1 MHEEINKA
9 IEVLRNGG
17 IILYPTDTI
26 WGIGCDATN
35 EKAVEKIFQIKQRN
49 DSKSLIILIDTI
61 NKLSRYV
68 KEIPEIADELIE
80 CAENPLTIIYPEGI
94 NLAKNVLADDKSV
107 GIRIVK
113 HPFCEALIRK
123 FGKPIVS
130 TSANISGELAPKEF
144 HQIPESILSKVDFV
158 VNLQDRTLS
167 SGKESS
173 IIKLKTNGEFKI
185 IR

>member
-1 MHEEINKA
+1 MQEEINKA

-26 WGIGCDATN
+26 WGLGCDATN
-35 EKAVEKIFQIKQRN
+35 EKAVERIFEIKERN
-49 DSKSLIILIDTI
+49 DSKSLIILIDNP

-68 KEIPEIADELIE
+68 KEIPEVADELID
-80 CAENPLTIIYPEGI
+80 CATSPLTIIYPEGI
-94 NLAKNVLADDKSV
+94 NLAKNTLAEDKSV

-130 TSANISGELAPKEF
+130 TSANISGEPTPMNF
-144 HQIPESILSKVDFV
+144 NQISERILSKVDYV
-158 VNLQDRTLS
+158 VNLHDSNLS
-167 SGKESS
+167 TGKASN